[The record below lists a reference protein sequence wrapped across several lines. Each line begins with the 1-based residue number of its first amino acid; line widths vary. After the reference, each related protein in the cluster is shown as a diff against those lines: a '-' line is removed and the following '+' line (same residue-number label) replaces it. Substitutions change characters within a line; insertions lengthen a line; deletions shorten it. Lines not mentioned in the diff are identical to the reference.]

1 MAFVPGLRGWV
12 LELPPAVGVPPQVL
26 VAALGVATTTLAG
39 KVSVKATPVAATGLA
54 AGFVMVKLSVETP
67 FGAISV
73 GLNALLIAGGSTT
86 KIVAEAVPPVTV
98 GKLVPLP
105 L

>member
-1 MAFVPGLRGWV
+1 
-12 LELPPAVGVPPQVL
+12 
-26 VAALGVATTTLAG
+26 
-39 KVSVKATPVAATGLA
+39 
-54 AGFVMVKLSVETP
+54 MVKLSVETP

-105 L
+105 LS